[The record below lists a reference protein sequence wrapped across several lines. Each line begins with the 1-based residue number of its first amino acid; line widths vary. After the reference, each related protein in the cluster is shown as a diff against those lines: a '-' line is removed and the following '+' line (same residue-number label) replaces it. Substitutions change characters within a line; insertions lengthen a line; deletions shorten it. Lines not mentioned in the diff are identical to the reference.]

1 MKLNLKKK
9 SIKSL
14 SSDSKKLPNA
24 ATPAVAGGAHSDYVC
39 ETAQYCNSNDC
50 YTKAWI
56 DNCNPHHYT
65 YQGTG
70 CCETTLC

>member
-24 ATPAVAGGAHSDYVC
+24 ATPAVAGGTNSVAC
-39 ETAQYCNSNDC
+39 ATELYCASNDC
-50 YTKAWI
+50 FTKEWI
-56 DNCNPHHYT
+56 DNCNPHRYT

-70 CCETTLC
+70 CCNTTLC

>member
-14 SSDSKKLPNA
+14 SSDNKKLPNA
-24 ATPAVAGGAHSDYVC
+24 ATPAVAGGTFTQYECD
-39 ETAQYCNSNDC
+39 TGGYCNTMHCFTNKDQG
-50 YTKAWI
+50 
-56 DNCNPHHYT
+56 CNSQLYT

-70 CCETTLC
+70 CCRTTLC

>member
-14 SSDSKKLPNA
+14 SSDNKKLPNA
-24 ATPAVAGGAHSDYVC
+24 ATPAVAGGTHSDYVC
-39 ETAQYCNSNDC
+39 ETAAYCNTNHC
-50 YTKAWI
+50 FTKKW
-56 DNCNPHHYT
+56 NEGCNPQLYT

-70 CCETTLC
+70 CCRTTLC